1 MRYPALFI
9 ALALAAGCA
18 PTRPL
23 DEPSAQA
30 ARREQ
35 AGAEYTACLAREAE
49 LNMKNPAGAE
59 DIAAAAHGR
68 CWTAWE
74 AYREATRESFHSGA
88 RTSEER
94 QFAQDKMEAHLR
106 DFERD
111 TRRGVIDAVVQ
122 RSLAPASR

>member
-1 MRYPALFI
+1 MRYPTLFLGL
-9 ALALAAGCA
+9 ALAAAGCA

-35 AGAEYTACLAREAE
+35 AGAAYTACVTREAE

-68 CWTAWE
+68 CWTDWE
-74 AYREATRESFHSGA
+74 AYREATRESFYSRA
-88 RTSEER
+88 RTPEER
-94 QFAQDKMEAHLR
+94 QFAQDKMEAHL
-106 DFERD
+106 
-111 TRRGVIDAVVQ
+111 
-122 RSLAPASR
+122 

>member
-1 MRYPALFI
+1 MRYPVLFI

-18 PTRPL
+18 PIRPL

-88 RTSEER
+88 RTPEER
-94 QFAQDKMEAHLR
+94 QFAPDKMEAHLR
-106 DFERD
+106 DVERD
-111 TRRGVIDAVVQ
+111 ARRGVIDAVVQ